1 MTENSSHTAS
11 HIRLAAQSDQ
21 NWQPKLVAE
30 YQFAPQAPTPGLPGK
45 NPGDIIVVQEK
56 TNQKVIVSL
65 GERARFSL
73 EVVRQASG
81 LLGRWLTSSGAI
93 DLGLDLDT
101 LQAAAPDQ
109 ARDDLAQAA
118 LTGLG
123 LGAYQFKRYKKN
135 GDLPEPPLVGLLS
148 GGKPWIDTALSQ
160 RVDALISA
168 VWMARDL
175 SHEPANVINP
185 PSLASHAQA
194 VASQSGLKITV
205 LDENQLAAMGAG
217 AILAVGRG
225 SRTPPRMIILEYPGN
240 SAGQQPVA
248 LVGKAITFDS
258 GGYYVKSVDGM
269 VGMKYDKCGGVD
281 VLAIMQA
288 AAALHLDRP
297 LVGVICAAENMIS
310 SESYRPDDIVT
321 ALNGKTI
328 EIVST
333 DAEGRLVLADG
344 LVYAQRQYQPRAIID
359 LATLTGGVVN
369 ALGHVRAGLMSNN
382 DDLAAQLYAAG
393 ERTGERLWRLPLDEE
408 FSNVMKGDD
417 ADLRNSGG
425 REGHAILGGAF
436 LKEFIADDT
445 PWAHL
450 DIAGVADLT
459 KDTPYAPKGAT
470 GFGIRLIIDYLQ
482 TL

>member
-1 MTENSSHTAS
+1 MTENSSHI
-11 HIRLAAQSDQ
+11 HLAAENDQ

-30 YQFAPQAPTPGLPGK
+30 YQFAPQTPAPGLPGK
-45 NPGDIIVVQEK
+45 NPGDLVVVQEK
-56 TNQKVIVSL
+56 AGQKVIVSL
-65 GERARFSL
+65 GERERFSL

-81 LLGRWLTSSGAI
+81 LLGRWLTNSGAT

-101 LQAAAPDQ
+101 LQTAAPNQ
-109 ARDDLAQAA
+109 AKDDLAQAA
-118 LTGLG
+118 LIGLE
-123 LGAYQFKRYKKN
+123 LGSYQFRRYKKN
-135 GDLPEPPLVGLLS
+135 SEPSKPIQVGLFA
-148 GGKPWIDTALSQ
+148 GGKPLIEPALPQ
-160 RVDALISA
+160 RVNALTDAI
-168 VWMARDL
+168 WMARDL

-185 PSLASHAQA
+185 QSLADHAQA
-194 VASQSGLKITV
+194 IADQFGLKMTV

-217 AILAVGRG
+217 AILAVGKG
-225 SRTPPRMIILEYPGN
+225 SQTPPRMIILEYPGT
-240 SAGQQPVA
+240 SVGQRPIA

-258 GGYYVKSVDGM
+258 GGYSVKSVDGM

-281 VLAIMQA
+281 VLAVMQA

-297 LVGVICAAENMIS
+297 LVGIICAAENMIS
-310 SESYRPDDIVT
+310 KESYRPDDIIT

-344 LVYAQRQYQPRAIID
+344 LVYAQRQYQPQAIID

-382 DDLAAQLYAAG
+382 DELAAQLFAAG

-408 FSNVMKGDD
+408 FSNAMKGDD

-425 REGHAILGGAF
+425 REGHTILGGVF
-436 LKEFIADDT
+436 LKEFIADNT

-450 DIAGVADLT
+450 DIAGVADLP

-470 GFGIRLIIDYLQ
+470 GFGIRLILDYLQ
-482 TL
+482 AL